1 MLHRKWYFSLKMRFL
16 WYFYDTLYHISR
28 EVSLLITDN
37 ISVSYND
44 IEYQKWYFD
53 TFSSKNKLTCMNHIN
68 LANHLQNLIY
78 YKDEYRLFYPRTP
91 ADIRHNRKTSG
102 LRSSFFAHWRRYL
115 MAILSNIS
123 LSLIIWLCIIQM
135 IILKDSFQ
143 KSNAL
148 KTCRKDTTNFQESK
162 QNKQK

>member
-16 WYFYDTLYHISR
+16 WYFYDTLYHMSR

-78 YKDEYRLFYPRTP
+78 Y
-91 ADIRHNRKTSG
+91 NRKTSG
-102 LRSSFFAHWRRYL
+102 LRSSFFAHWRRYW
-115 MAILSNIS
+115 MAILSNIR
-123 LSLIIWLCIIQM
+123 LSFKTCC
-135 IILKDSFQ
+135 KDTTYFQ
-143 KSNAL
+143 KSKRKQAKIKHFQTKTFISHSISKL
-148 KTCRKDTTNFQESK
+148 KILNLDVYPN
-162 QNKQK
+162 QKYNHSAICKLH

>member
-1 MLHRKWYFSLKMRFL
+1 MLHRKRYFSLKMRFL

-91 ADIRHNRKTSG
+91 VDIRHNRKTSG
-102 LRSSFFAHWRRYL
+102 LRSSFFAHWRRYW
-115 MAILSNIS
+115 MAILSNIR
-123 LSLIIWLCIIQM
+123 LSFKTCC
-135 IILKDSFQ
+135 KDTTYFQ
-143 KSNAL
+143 KS
-148 KTCRKDTTNFQESK
+148 KRKQVKIWFIRHFEW
-162 QNKQK
+162 

>member
-16 WYFYDTLYHISR
+16 WYFYDTLCHISR

-91 ADIRHNRKTSG
+91 VDIRHNRKTSG
-102 LRSSFFAHWRRYL
+102 LRSSFFALDEDIGWRFFQTYVYL
-115 MAILSNIS
+115 LKHAEKIQ
-123 LSLIIWLCIIQM
+123 LI
-135 IILKDSFQ
+135 F
-143 KSNAL
+143 KSPN
-148 KTCRKDTTNFQESK
+148 E
-162 QNKQK
+162 NK